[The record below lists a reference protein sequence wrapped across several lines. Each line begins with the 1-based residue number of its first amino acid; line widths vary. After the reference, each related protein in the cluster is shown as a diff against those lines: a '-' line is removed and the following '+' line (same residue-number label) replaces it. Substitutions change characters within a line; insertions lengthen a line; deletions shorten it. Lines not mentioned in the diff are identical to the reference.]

1 MKTARQI
8 AVEALGK
15 VNGSKGYSNIV
26 IDKALEQSGLDLRDA
41 AFATALFYGVLERML
56 TLDHCIAGFSKTPVE
71 KLTPQVREILR
82 VSLYQILY
90 MDSVPDSAAVNE
102 AVNLTRV
109 FRKESAGGF
118 VNGVLRAFLRS
129 GKRVPRMAGSRA
141 DQLSI
146 QYSCPAWL
154 VQLWLDSYGEENTE
168 GILKTSLGRP
178 PVYIRVNTLKTTAD
192 ALSVQLEEEGAVV
205 RRDEMEEN
213 CLRVSGTG
221 DVTALPAFQE
231 GLFHVQDTSSQLCV
245 KALDARPGMRVL
257 DICAAPGGKSFTAAQ
272 WMHGEGELLAMD
284 LYRARAA
291 LVAEGAQRLDIGCI
305 AAKEGD
311 ASRYN
316 SKLGL
321 FDRVLC
327 DAPCSGLGII
337 RRKPE
342 IKYKNPEELGE
353 IPQLQYNILSNSA
366 NYVKKGGI
374 LLYSTCTLNPGENEG
389 VVERFLAEHRDF
401 APCRL
406 PQSLGSSGHT
416 VTLFPHQGDTD
427 GFFISTM
434 ERVRHDD
441 KD

>member
-146 QYSCPAWL
+146 QYSCPVWL

-231 GLFHVQDTSSQLCV
+231 GLFHVQDKSSQLCV

-291 LVAEGAQRLDIGCI
+291 LVAEGAQRLGICCI

>member
-1 MKTARQI
+1 M
-8 AVEALGK
+8 
-15 VNGSKGYSNIV
+15 
-26 IDKALEQSGLDLRDA
+26 
-41 AFATALFYGVLERML
+41 
-56 TLDHCIAGFSKTPVE
+56 
-71 KLTPQVREILR
+71 
-82 VSLYQILY
+82 
-90 MDSVPDSAAVNE
+90 
-102 AVNLTRV
+102 
-109 FRKESAGGF
+109 
-118 VNGVLRAFLRS
+118 
-129 GKRVPRMAGSRA
+129 
-141 DQLSI
+141 
-146 QYSCPAWL
+146 
-154 VQLWLDSYGEENTE
+154 
-168 GILKTSLGRP
+168 
-178 PVYIRVNTLKTTAD
+178 
-192 ALSVQLEEEGAVV
+192 V

-231 GLFHVQDTSSQLCV
+231 GLFHVQDKSSQLCV

-291 LVAEGAQRLDIGCI
+291 LVSEGAQRLGIGCI
-305 AAKEGD
+305 TAKEGD

-353 IPQLQYNILSNSA
+353 IPQLQYSILSNSA
-366 NYVKKGGI
+366 NYVKEGGI
-374 LLYSTCTLNPGENEG
+374 LLYSTCTLNPAENEE
-389 VVERFLAEHRDF
+389 VVARFLAEYPGF

-406 PQSLGSSGHT
+406 PQSLGSAGHM

-434 ERVRHDD
+434 KRVGNDD
-441 KD
+441 ND

>member
-178 PVYIRVNTLKTTAD
+178 PVYIRANTLKTTAD
-192 ALSVQLEEEGAVV
+192 ALSSRLEEEGAVV

-231 GLFHVQDTSSQLCV
+231 GLFHVQDKSSQLCV

-291 LVAEGAQRLDIGCI
+291 LVAEGAQRLGICCI

-353 IPQLQYNILSNSA
+353 IPQLQYSILSNSA
-366 NYVKKGGI
+366 NYVKEGGI
-374 LLYSTCTLNPGENEG
+374 LLYSTCTLNPAENEE
-389 VVERFLAEHRDF
+389 VVARFLAEHRDF

>member
-205 RRDEMEEN
+205 RWDEMEEN

-231 GLFHVQDTSSQLCV
+231 GLFHVQDKSSQLCV

-291 LVAEGAQRLDIGCI
+291 LVAEGAQRLGISCI

-406 PQSLGSSGHT
+406 PQSLGSASHM

-434 ERVRHDD
+434 KRVGNDD
-441 KD
+441 ND

>member
-141 DQLSI
+141 DQLSV

-178 PVYIRVNTLKTTAD
+178 PVYIRANTLKTTAD
-192 ALSVQLEEEGAVV
+192 ALSSRLEEEGAVV

-213 CLRVSGTG
+213 CLRVSDTG

-231 GLFHVQDTSSQLCV
+231 GLFHVQDKSSQLCV

-291 LVAEGAQRLDIGCI
+291 LVAEGAQRLGICCI

>member
-109 FRKESAGGF
+109 FCKESAGGF

-231 GLFHVQDTSSQLCV
+231 GLFHVQDKSSQLCV

>member
-178 PVYIRVNTLKTTAD
+178 PVYIRINTLKTTAD

-231 GLFHVQDTSSQLCV
+231 GLFHVQDKSSQLCV

-291 LVAEGAQRLDIGCI
+291 VVAEGAQRLDIGCI
-305 AAKEGD
+305 ATKEGD